1 MKLPHFFLLLAS
13 IFATTASARE
23 LNYIEAHNL
32 RLSSQTHPL
41 HWINPFVFNKNPG
54 NFETNVFVST
64 QKDVQKLYNDVQSK
78 DEPRII
84 ARLSDSFGKPY
95 DLSAKI
101 NFGFKMDNWSQYFS
115 TNGGAVLLVT
125 DPVFPELRGFL
136 FHDYTS
142 TTAYLYKPTPAWVIK
157 PQVSIGAR
165 RILDQTLSTGD
176 LVSESLDVKFNK
188 KPYIGFAEVN
198 LLSTYNTFGY
208 GHLVFEL
215 TSLPLRSSDYE
226 YWETFVGYKTI
237 NIAKKLDWKISEF
250 SFYGGYAPVY
260 AGKYDVNRTFKLGS
274 RIGLLEALDLDVFT
288 TDEFYPGGL
297 LSYTFKNFELAVFT
311 FERAYDDFGRQKSRQ
326 YGANFK
332 FAW

>member
-1 MKLPHFFLLLAS
+1 MKLPHFFLLISLFLVS
-13 IFATTASARE
+13 SVNARE

-41 HWINPFVFNKNPG
+41 HWMNPFVFNKNPR
-54 NFETNVFVST
+54 NYETNVFVSS

-78 DEPRII
+78 DQNQII
-84 ARLSDSFGKPY
+84 DRLNESFGEPY

-101 NFGFKMDNWSQYFS
+101 NFGFKKDNWSQYFS

-125 DPVFPELRGFL
+125 DPVFPELKGFL

-142 TTAYLYKPTPAWVIK
+142 TTAYLYKPTPALVIK
-157 PQVSIGAR
+157 PQISVGVR
-165 RILDQTLSTGD
+165 RILDRTLSTGD

-188 KPYIGFAEVN
+188 QPYIGFAELN
-198 LLSTYNTFGY
+198 LLGTYNTFGF
-208 GHLVFEL
+208 GHFIFEL
-215 TSLPLRSSDYE
+215 SSLPLKSSDYE
-226 YWETFVGYKTI
+226 YWETFIGYKTI
-237 NIAKKLDWKISEF
+237 NIARKFDWKISEL

-260 AGKYDVNRTFKLGS
+260 AGKYDVNRTIRLGS
-274 RIGLLEALDLDVFT
+274 RIGLIEALVLDVFT
-288 TDEFYPGGL
+288 TDDLYPGAL
-297 LSYTFKNFELAVFT
+297 LSYTFKYFEIAIFT

-326 YGANFK
+326 YGANLK